1 MTLDKLYPMPC
12 PFQIG
17 DIIYNHRFDQS
28 GYIIRVYGEW
38 FDYQLNGTKGII
50 GVRYSTA
57 RDCILTGR
65 LKDEQMIR
73 ELEENAKIFFRRI
86 RPND

>member
-12 PFQIG
+12 PFRIG

-38 FDYQLNGTKGII
+38 FDYQLDGTKGIE

-57 RDCILTGR
+57 KDCNLIGR
-65 LKDEQMIR
+65 IEDEQIIQKLK
-73 ELEENAKIFFRRI
+73 EKAKIYFKRI
-86 RPND
+86 RSND